1 MFAVPGDASM
11 RQVFPS
17 LFLLVGTFGAVTAA
31 ETASTPPPAA
41 DPAAAAGTDE
51 TLIVTADRQDNTRQR
66 TTATVDVLTAEDVRD
81 RGHPQSAWTALAGMP
96 GVDVLGTSGGFDGGT
111 VGIHLRG
118 GHTEDTQILVDGIP
132 VNDASDPQGNA
143 NLALIS
149 TVGLDQIEVV
159 RGGQSGLYGSRA
171 TTGVI
176 NLLTQR
182 PTATPEVRGLIEG
195 GSFGTARGEVQ
206 ASGPLSDRLGY
217 AVALGGLHSDGF
229 SSKTDDAAD
238 GRPGDHERDG
248 VDRLNAN
255 ARIEAV
261 VAPGTTVFVAG
272 RSDNLNQDY
281 DGSGTNAP
289 EAPNHAQLRSQRL
302 AGGADGAW
310 DGVRLAA
317 TAARTWT
324 GRTYTEPAAGDSRY
338 LSTTDFASA
347 QVGYDFLTAGTT
359 RTVALDRLS
368 LTAGADHKHDAADI
382 STPYGTFT
390 ESERIQGAWSQL
402 LAGDRYAEASATA
415 RGDWHSR
422 EGRIGTWRTG
432 LAIFPLPERVKVFGS
447 VGTTFRAPT
456 LFELYDAYAGNPNL
470 APQRAL
476 SSEVGHETTINELLT
491 FGNTWFQTAY
501 QESIDFDPNT
511 YTYVNGGAYR
521 IAGIENSARWNATG
535 QGFRLRV
542 SYTAQR
548 TDLDSGEIRAG
559 RALTSL
565 PEHKGMLSPAWAA
578 ERWWLGAQF
587 ELVGRREATV
597 FSSTEELHGY
607 CLIGAEAG
615 YVVAPGWE
623 VYVRGENLSNTAY
636 VVNPGYSTAPIAGYA
651 GLTAAF

>member
-1 MFAVPGDASM
+1 M
-11 RQVFPS
+11 RQVVPS
-17 LFLLVGTFGAVTAA
+17 LFLLVGTIGAASAA
-31 ETASTPPPAA
+31 EAASTPPPAP
-41 DPAAAAGTDE
+41 DSGGE

-66 TTATVDVLTAEDVRD
+66 TTATVDVLTAADLRD
-81 RGHPQSAWTALAGMP
+81 RGQPQSAWTALAGMP

-111 VGIHLRG
+111 IGIHLRG

-132 VNDASDPQGNA
+132 VNDAADGQSNA

-182 PTATPEVRGLIEG
+182 PTTTPQVRGLVEG
-195 GSFGTARGEVQ
+195 GSFGTARGEAQ
-206 ASGPLSDRLGY
+206 ASGPLDDRLGY
-217 AVALGGLHSDGF
+217 ALAIGGLHSDGF

-238 GRPGDHERDG
+238 GRPDDHERDG
-248 VDRLNAN
+248 IDRLNAN
-255 ARIEAV
+255 ARVEAV

-281 DGSGTNAP
+281 DGSGTTAP
-289 EAPNHAQLRSQRL
+289 ETANRAQLRSQRI
-302 AGGADGAW
+302 AGGADGVW
-310 DGVRLAA
+310 DGVRVAG

-324 GRTYTEPAAGDSRY
+324 ARTYDESAGISRY
-338 LSTTDFASA
+338 RSTTDFTSA
-347 QVGYDFLTAGTT
+347 QAGYDFLSAGAT

-368 LTAGADHKHDAADI
+368 LTAGADHKHDAADTA
-382 STPYGTFT
+382 TPYGTFT
-390 ESERIQGAWSQL
+390 ESERIQGAWGQI
-402 LAGDRYAEASATA
+402 LAGDRYAELSATA

-432 LAIFPLPERVKVFGS
+432 LAIFPLPERVKVFGAI
-447 VGTTFRAPT
+447 GTTFRAPS
-456 LFELYDAYAGNPNL
+456 LFELYDGYSGNPNL

-476 SSEVGHETTINELLT
+476 SSEVGHETAINELLT
-491 FGNTWFQTAY
+491 IGNTWFQTAY
-501 QESIDFDPNT
+501 QESIDFDPNS

-521 IAGIENSARWNATG
+521 IAGLENSAQWNATG
-535 QGFRLRV
+535 HGFRLRL

-548 TDLDSGEIRAG
+548 TDLDSTEIRAG

-565 PEHKGMLSPAWAA
+565 PQHKGMLSPAWAA
-578 ERWWLGAQF
+578 DRWWLGAQV

-597 FSSTEELHGY
+597 FSTTDELHGY
-607 CLIGAEAG
+607 CLIGAQAG
-615 YVVAPGWE
+615 YVVAQGWE
-623 VYVRGENLSNTAY
+623 VYVRGENLGNTSY
-636 VVNPGYSTAPIAGYA
+636 VINPGYSTAPIAGYA